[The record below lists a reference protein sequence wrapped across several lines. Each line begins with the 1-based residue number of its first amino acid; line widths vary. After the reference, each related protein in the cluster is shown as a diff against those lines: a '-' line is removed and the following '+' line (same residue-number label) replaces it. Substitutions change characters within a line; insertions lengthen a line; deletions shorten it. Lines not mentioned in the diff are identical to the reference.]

1 MLNPAIRAGRLHPR
15 PVPWRPRFPASV
27 RPRPARPQGVPA
39 PALSVSD
46 LDYDYDFDS
55 LPTTRPAG
63 PAAAEAVRGFVHGV
77 ADPARRRGTADAD
90 LHGILQQ
97 VFGYSA
103 FRGEQHDIIRSVT
116 AGDDALVL
124 MPTGGGKSLCYQ
136 VPAIARHRAG
146 LGLTLVISPL
156 IALMHDQVGA
166 LEELGV
172 HAAFLN
178 SSLTGEEAQRIER
191 EMMSGRLVLLYAA
204 PERVTNPR
212 FMAMLTS
219 LDERGLLSLVAI
231 DEAHCVSQWGHDF
244 REDYLQLAQLHE
256 RFPNVPRVALTATA
270 DDHTRAD
277 MRERLALTG
286 AREFISSFDRP
297 NIRYT
302 IVEKD
307 EAKKQLLR
315 FLRDEHEGDAGIV
328 YCQSRKKVEETA
340 AWLTSEGISALPY
353 HAGLDADVRRRHQD
367 KFLREDGLVMAA
379 TIAFGMGIDKPDV
392 RFVAHLDLPKNIE
405 GYYQETGRAG
415 RDGQAADAWMA
426 YGLADV
432 VNQRRMI
439 DESPAGDEFKKQQR
453 AKLDALL
460 TLAESHDCRRVRL
473 LAYFGEQS
481 TACGNCDNCLSPPA
495 TWDATE
501 AARMALSTVY
511 RFRQHSGLSFGAGHL
526 IDVLRGKVTDKT
538 TQHGHGT
545 LSTFGIGAKWSEQQW
560 RGVIRQLLSLGHLQS
575 EGEFNTLG
583 LADSARAVLKGEVPV
598 TLREHRETP
607 KGSGRTRRSSSSGSG
622 GRSTAAPIKLD
633 ADGDKR
639 FAALRAWRSEVAR
652 EHNLPAYI
660 VFNDATLAQMAQQAP
675 ASLDE
680 LSGISGV
687 GAKKL
692 EAYGREILR
701 VLESA
706 AA

>member
-1 MLNPAIRAGRLHPR
+1 MRGIRPSAPAAFTRALYHGGFDSR
-15 PVPWRPRFPASV
+15 PPPGA
-27 RPRPARPQGVPA
+27 PA

-55 LPTTRPAG
+55 LSATRPAG
-63 PAAAEAVRGFVHGV
+63 PEASGTARGSVHAV
-77 ADPARRRGTADAD
+77 ADPSRRRGAQDAD

-103 FRGEQHDIIRSVT
+103 FRGEQQEIIRSVT

-146 LGLTLVISPL
+146 LGVTLVISPL

-178 SSLTGEEAQRIER
+178 SSLAGDAAQNVER
-191 EMMSGRLVLLYAA
+191 EMMSGRLVMLYAA

-212 FMAMLTS
+212 FMAMLTA
-219 LDERGLLSLVAI
+219 LNERGLLSLVAI

-286 AREFISSFDRP
+286 AREFVSSFDRP

-415 RDGQAADAWMA
+415 RDGAAADAWMA

-460 TLAESHDCRRVRL
+460 TLAEAHDCRRVRL
-473 LAYFGEQS
+473 LGYFGEDS
-481 TACGNCDNCLSPPA
+481 TPCGNCDNCLNPPA

-583 LADSARAVLKGEVPV
+583 LTDSARAVLKGEVPV

-607 KGSGRTRRSSSSGSG
+607 KGSGRTRRSSGGGSA

-633 ADGDKR
+633 VDGDKR

-660 VFNDATLAQMAQQAP
+660 VFNDATLAQMALTAP
-675 ASLDE
+675 STLDE

-706 AA
+706 AG

>member
-1 MLNPAIRAGRLHPR
+1 M
-15 PVPWRPRFPASV
+15 
-27 RPRPARPQGVPA
+27 
-39 PALSVSD
+39 SD

-63 PAAAEAVRGFVHGV
+63 PAAHEAVRVA
-77 ADPARRRGTADAD
+77 ADPAQRRSAKDQD
-90 LHGILQQ
+90 LHAILQQ

-103 FRGEQHDIIRSVT
+103 FRGEQQDIIQTVT
-116 AGDDALVL
+116 AGDDAMVL

-146 LGLTLVISPL
+146 LGVTLVISPL

-178 SSLTGEEAQRIER
+178 SSLSGEQAQHVER
-191 EMMSGRLVLLYAA
+191 EMMSGRLVMLYAA

-212 FMAMLTS
+212 FMAMLTA

-277 MRERLALTG
+277 MRERLALAG

-315 FLRDEHEGDAGIV
+315 FLRDEHEGNAGIV
-328 YCQSRKKVEETA
+328 YCQSRKKVEESA
-340 AWLTSEGISALPY
+340 AWLTGEGIPALAY

-367 KFLREDGLVMAA
+367 RFLREDGLVMCA

-415 RDGQAADAWMA
+415 RDGAAADAWMA

-439 DESPAGDEFKKQQR
+439 DESPAGEEFKKMQR
-453 AKLDALL
+453 GKLDALL

-473 LAYFGEQS
+473 LGYFGES
-481 TACGNCDNCLSPPA
+481 SSPCGNCDNCISPPA

-538 TQHGHGT
+538 TQHGHGS

-560 RGVIRQLLSLGHLQS
+560 RGVIRQLLSMGHLQS
-575 EGEFNTLG
+575 EGEYNTLV
-583 LADSARAVLKGEVPV
+583 LTDSARAVLKGEIQIM
-598 TLREHRETP
+598 LREHREAP
-607 KGSGRTRRSSSSGSG
+607 KGSGRTRRTSSGG
-622 GRSTAAPIKLD
+622 GSSKPAAAPIALD
-633 ADGDKR
+633 PAGEQR

-660 VFNDATLAQMAQQAP
+660 VFNDAALAQMALTAP
-675 ASLDE
+675 STLDE